1 MSLLAKVRLEAEGL
15 NLCRALIEIEKVGVE
30 LFDVGFV
37 EKKRITFCVKRKDC
51 AKVVAYLK
59 KKCYN
64 VKIIGGVGL
73 YGFLKSVKKH
83 ALAFI
88 FVFVA
93 VASAFFLGGVCLDVE
108 INAPQ
113 DMTEDIVEALAEIG
127 VKRGCAMRSV
137 NLDRVENALCV
148 ALPDVKYAFAAKKG
162 STLFITVEKLSDA
175 PLPND
180 LKEKKDVVSS
190 CDGVVTRISVVNGT
204 PLVKAGDTIKKGQ
217 VLIRGE
223 NVFADG
229 TSETATAIGE
239 VWTNT
244 EYSFSVRFSPEV
256 VETTVT
262 GNVLKRKRLKIFNY
276 VTPYDKKI
284 EFGEYSVQTTTKR
297 LFPLGITVEYETVYE
312 TETVVR
318 KNTLDSCLEKLKAQ
332 AYDGLKEV
340 TGSNQLQGV
349 TYAVHTAGNETFVT
363 AKVII
368 EQNAANGG

>member
-1 MSLLAKVRLEAEGL
+1 M
-15 NLCRALIEIEKVGVE
+15 
-30 LFDVGFV
+30 
-37 EKKRITFCVKRKDC
+37 
-51 AKVVAYLK
+51 
-59 KKCYN
+59 
-64 VKIIGGVGL
+64 GL

-83 ALAFI
+83 TLAFML
-88 FVFVA
+88 VFVA

-113 DMTEDIVEALAEIG
+113 DMTEDIVEALADIG

-239 VWTNT
+239 VWTDT

-262 GNVLKRKRLKIFNY
+262 GNVLKRKRLRIFNY

-284 EFGEYSVQTTTKR
+284 EFGEYSVQATIKR

-312 TETVVR
+312 TATVVR
-318 KNTLDSCLEKLKAQ
+318 ENTLDSCLEKLKAQ
-332 AYDGLKEV
+332 AYYGLKEV

-349 TYAVHTAGNETFVT
+349 TYVVHTAGNETFVT